1 MNLIEQ
7 LGGYEAAKN
16 YLAELQK
23 IPMHEQTEDTI
34 VSLPRELLEYR
45 REHNIFEVGD
55 IIAYNESDFIYKI
68 DTLNRDGLH
77 ATTVHEVRRSVIAIF
92 GHDSV
97 RHATDEEIANNAR
110 SE

>member
-1 MNLIEQ
+1 MNLIDQ

-34 VSLPRELLEYR
+34 VWLPRELLEYR
-45 REHNIFEVGD
+45 REHNIYDVGD
-55 IIAYNESDFIYKI
+55 EV
-68 DTLNRDGLH
+68 TGRDNFRIGNIS
-77 ATTVHEVRRSVIAIF
+77 EFKDGSVWVVF
-92 GHDSV
+92 DSASKMISPIWNI

-110 SE
+110 SK